1 MGVRAELVEKF
12 CDVFNFGCIFL
23 KHLLNLSEIFKTD
36 APLILVVQ
44 INQHDIIRK
53 VLLNRQQKSPKLM
66 DEKVLV
72 IVHFPL
78 FG

>member
-1 MGVRAELVEKF
+1 
-12 CDVFNFGCIFL
+12 
-23 KHLLNLSEIFKTD
+23 LNLSEIFKTD